1 MTRTCYEKNGIIV
14 IMILIPILGNETNR
28 NKSRFQ
34 STTVYYE
41 KTTRCFQPNSSEAA
55 CRLPQTEQQSLAC
68 TFKGKVK
75 VICYRSDEPM
85 EPS

>member
-1 MTRTCYEKNGIIV
+1 MKKTGIIM
-14 IMILIPILGNETNR
+14 IMVLIPILGNEIIEI
-28 NKSRFQ
+28 SPGFSLQRFIMRKRQ
-34 STTVYYE
+34 DA
-41 KTTRCFQPNSSEAA
+41 SSQTARKPLAA
-55 CRLPQTEQQSLAC
+55 CRRLEQQSLAC